1 VAALITGVKS
11 CSSILL
17 PVTHSACVANF
28 STWPTLARFKRVLH
42 ECLLEQLL
50 VAARRILSFAVAPNS
65 QKFQITSIVSL
76 YCARGCGAII
86 WLRISSPSIGIAQR
100 LSMPVMHTFFVCLFL
115 NGCET
120 FWLDSSRRASSLN
133 WKLENCVSLHL
144 QAANKLN

>member
-1 VAALITGVKS
+1 MAALITGVKS

-50 VAARRILSFAVAPNS
+50 VAARRILSSAVAPNS

-100 LSMPVMHTFFVCLFL
+100 LSMPVMHTFFVCFVL
-115 NGCET
+115 G
-120 FWLDSSRRASSLN
+120 RRG
-133 WKLENCVSLHL
+133 V
-144 QAANKLN
+144 KLNFWRIFNRNPVSHIGFAKDPHRNFTRNSA